1 MFHKALI
8 QDRRAVHPGRLICI
22 LVLAFAAGPGY
33 AQKTDVVYLTNGDR
47 ITGDVK
53 RLERGR
59 LLVKT
64 RSLGSIYLEWAAVA
78 QVVSDKPLRLEL
90 ADGRRVLGSLH
101 RAFGSQ
107 ISVATVFGETEELL
121 VESVVRMDPVY
132 MDRGFWHWL
141 DGKIGLGFCYA
152 KGSEVG
158 QLYFLGNAKYRE
170 VDSEYELTWNSILT
184 SNQSGA
190 DTKRGNI
197 GGSDR
202 NYLENHW
209 FWTGL
214 ANIDRNDEL
223 GIDSRFSAGG
233 GGG

>member
-1 MFHKALI
+1 MFEIPCVPLSGLRRRLCCLCVFIFAL
-8 QDRRAVHPGRLICI
+8 
-22 LVLAFAAGPGY
+22 AGTTSAL

-64 RSLGSIYLEWAAVA
+64 QSMGSIYLEWTAVE
-78 QVVSDKPLRLEL
+78 QVVSDKHLQLEL
-90 ADGRRVLGSLH
+90 TDGRRVLGSLH

-121 VESVVRMDPVY
+121 VESVV
-132 MDRGFWHWL
+132 
-141 DGKIGLGFCYA
+141 
-152 KGSEVG
+152 
-158 QLYFLGNAKYRE
+158 
-170 VDSEYELTWNSILT
+170 
-184 SNQSGA
+184 QSGA